1 VLEKIWDKIT
11 WAVAYAL
18 LPITYPVYWYTDRKL
33 QKKIDLERKEQEKI
47 RSRNLL
53 R

>member
-18 LPITYPVYWYTDRKL
+18 LPITYPIMLIQERS
-33 QKKIDLERKEQEKI
+33 ERKNKKRI
-47 RSRNLL
+47 RKK
-53 R
+53 